1 MPHILFFLN
10 AKSIKANDTKILFD
24 DVFVFDATSDFL

>member
-1 MPHILFFLN
+1 MLHFLFFLN
-10 AKSIKANDTKILFD
+10 AKSIKENDTKIFFD